1 MPHVPP
7 FRPDPRL
14 FPFDSRWFESA
25 VGPVHYL
32 DEGPD
37 DPDAPPLLLLH
48 GNPTWSFVWRGVVIR
63 LRDRFRCIVPDLP
76 GFGLS
81 VRPEGFAYRPNE
93 LAEVV
98 RGLVRHLDLRGLTIA
113 GQDWGGP
120 LGLRVAVDE
129 LSRLRALVM
138 GNTWYG
144 PIDTWTLKAFAYA
157 MSSAP
162 LQDGI
167 IQSNLFVERLLPLGV
182 KLPLADEVLDHYR
195 DAQPSPGMRAG
206 VAALPRQLLEAT
218 DWLAELA
225 EDVADHLANVPLL
238 LAWGMGD
245 RAFPPAHMGRFR
257 DDFRLVRVERLDAR
271 HFIQEDAPAELAAAI
286 AGFLTDGPAAR

>member
-1 MPHVPP
+1 MPHIPP
-7 FRPDPRL
+7 FRPDTRL
-14 FPFDSRWFESA
+14 FPFESRWFESQ

-32 DEGPD
+32 DEGPA

-76 GFGLS
+76 GFGCS

-98 RGLVRHLDLRGLTIA
+98 QGLVRHLDLHDLTIA

-129 LSRLRALVM
+129 LPRLRALVM

-157 MSSAP
+157 MSSEP
-162 LQDGI
+162 LQDRILQG
-167 IQSNLFVERLLPLGV
+167 NLFVERLLPLGM

-195 DAQPSPGMRAG
+195 EAQASPRMRAG
-206 VAALPRQLLEAT
+206 AAALPRQLLEAT
-218 DWLAELA
+218 DWLADLA
-225 EDVADHLANVPLL
+225 EDVAEHLPNVPLL
-238 LAWGMGD
+238 LAWGMKD
-245 RAFPPAHMGRFR
+245 RAFPPAHMDRFR
-257 DDFRLVRVERLDAR
+257 EDFRLVRVVRLDAR
-271 HFIQEDAPAELAAAI
+271 HFIQEDAPAELAQAI
-286 AGFLTDGPAAR
+286 AAFLIDGPTAA